1 VLGSVL
7 CGGQLRNSLS
17 STVLFRQSNSQ
28 FPSAFHRGGVLAFI
42 SPAVAYIEIAQKM
55 DMEHST
61 WGAISGSSNKRLGS
75 PSSSVDP
82 NPDQGSGSSG
92 SDRKRGRVEDNGD
105 RGGDGDG
112 AARNGREVVN
122 LLEERKHLGYDENL
136 VSLGQWGLTRCDL
149 QRPIRQFLPETIE
162 VSKSADSTT
171 KSPTRS
177 RRTED
182 SVSKSGTVQEPAV
195 LRLPRLPIEAFTND
209 ISCPVCLETY
219 NKTWTV
225 MSCLH
230 RFCSDC
236 FHRSLRMELGSQS
249 NKECPLCRLVPLC
262 SLLCLRCHCIWMVVS
277 GCGWRREEIRGLT
290 RLLIP

>member
-1 VLGSVL
+1 VL
-7 CGGQLRNSLS
+7 CCDVCAVWGWQQSKASPVQFPSFRPRSIGYWRSYP
-17 STVLFRQSNSQ
+17 STVLKQQS
-28 FPSAFHRGGVLAFI
+28 HI
-42 SPAVAYIEIAQKM
+42 AYIEIAQKM
-55 DMEHST
+55 DMDNST
-61 WGAISGSSNKRLGS
+61 WGAISGTSNKRVGS
-75 PSSSVDP
+75 PSSS
-82 NPDQGSGSSG
+82 NPEQGTGSPG

-112 AARNGREVVN
+112 AARHGREVVN

-249 NKECPLCRLVPLC
+249 NKECPLCRFVPLC
-262 SLLCLRCHCIWMVVS
+262 SLLCLGCHCIWMVVS

-290 RLLIP
+290 RRLIP